1 MSKRRAS
8 FETRLAGYPISLVQ
22 TGFDRFTVQYGQQR
36 MDNLDYCRAAAKL
49 GESIMHA
56 IACEGKLDNRT
67 KTEAREQGDTR
78 PVFDLI
84 GND

>member
-1 MSKRRAS
+1 
-8 FETRLAGYPISLVQ
+8 
-22 TGFDRFTVQYGQQR
+22 